1 MCHLDRWL
9 CQRCCEATITLQ
21 FECPSKHDGGACVGT
36 KTFERQVSLQLCAM
50 CREKGLQE
58 TYGVKPAF
66 EDDVA
71 RKVIHRL
78 IEVCA
83 GLDDGHLV
91 TPVVSSGLYQ
101 IEKSNIDDLSSEEL
115 LKKQVSSVSL
125 KLYDRFMLGNNQV
138 SDWFQLGEHPPS
150 EGGQPA
156 YVPKLI
162 APTLQQTDTQV
173 DAPAGVS
180 PVEQA
185 SKVVHEQTESSQPEE
200 GGSSSAVEGSKLY
213 KKDGKLSEKGQSTVS
228 SIATPVSSPA
238 ASSAAP
244 VADHGKPEKAKH
256 SKHKGSKANSTGDSD
271 GKKKLPQPAK
281 HYPPAVPR
289 MEDLRRVWATS
300 KAKAQ
305 AKPAEQAELNAD
317 ERNGET
323 SGSTEAQAQQPLEPP
338 KSSWSQV
345 AARVAFQPLTSAVP
359 TAEQKKLAVEA
370 AEAALELKQA
380 EKGEPAPIPTEDE
393 PKSSADAEPSDE
405 KDAPKP
411 SYAAALK
418 QAAPETPAQAP
429 AAPAPPERSR
439 QPRKA
444 SRKHRSHAPRANARQ
459 PPTRKPKSA
468 RAGHENKPGIPAS
481 PGRRAHI
488 AEPCRYFRN
497 GTCRRGAD
505 CWFSHELV
513 DADGAA
519 AAATATAAP
528 APAQNQHQ
536 HQPSGVHGATP
547 DAPPAPAAANDSSR
561 AVPAPTPT
569 STPKP
574 SGEEKKAIAAQPDDA
589 ARRADNG
596 GALDRNK
603 NNNNNNEEKKK
614 DRRWADYTTD
624 DDSGDKFLAAAIAT
638 LGGATEKQSGSGK
651 GPGAEAGVV
660 GDEEAGGG
668 AAGPSSGPAS
678 SAAAPTGQKKSLSW
692 AKVVGCEHKD
702 Q

>member
-1 MCHLDRWL
+1 MAVL
-9 CQRCCEATITLQ
+9 
-21 FECPSKHDGGACVGT
+21 V
-36 KTFERQVSLQLCAM
+36 
-50 CREKGLQE
+50 EKGLQE

-91 TPVVSSGLYQ
+91 TPVASSGLYQ
-101 IEKSNIDDLSSEEL
+101 IEKSNIDDVSSEEL

-173 DAPAGVS
+173 DASAGVS

-185 SKVVHEQTESSQPEE
+185 SKVVEQTESSQPEE

-228 SIATPVSSPA
+228 SVATPVSSPA

-244 VADHGKPEKAKH
+244 VADHG
-256 SKHKGSKANSTGDSD
+256 DSD
-271 GKKKLPQPAK
+271 GKKKFPQPAK

-300 KAKAQ
+300 KVKAQ
-305 AKPAEQAELNAD
+305 AKPAEQAEFNAD
-317 ERNGET
+317 ERNEET
-323 SGSTEAQAQQPLEPP
+323 SGSTEAQEQQPLEPP

-370 AEAALELKQA
+370 AEAALKLKQA

-393 PKSSADAEPSDE
+393 PKSSADAEPSNE

-519 AAATATAAP
+519 AAATATTAP

-536 HQPSGVHGATP
+536 PSSAHSAMP

-574 SGEEKKAIAAQPDDA
+574 SGEEEKAIAAQPDDA
-589 ARRADNG
+589 TRRADNGGGSSSTASKGMTIRGTQTDG

-603 NNNNNNEEKKK
+603 NNNNNEEEKKT

-638 LGGATEKQSGSGK
+638 LGGATEKQSGSGT

-668 AAGPSSGPAS
+668 SVGDGAAGPSSGPAS
-678 SAAAPTGQKKSLSW
+678 SAAAAAPTGQKKSLSW